1 MGTGIQARLDKQE
14 DIVIDKKFHRL
25 LLPIAA
31 AAALALAGPARAAV
45 FVQCPGD
52 TNGDARWTGSE
63 VKPPNTSCKHLTG
76 GDGFVTMADG
86 RQMYIFGFED
96 VTGTLAA
103 DIVLNLARANF
114 VAPTLE
120 LTEGEKFYLTL
131 TNVGM
136 VARPDLFD
144 AHSLHFHGFAN
155 QAPIFDGVPEPSITP
170 NMGSS
175 ITYFYNLTEPGT
187 YMYHCHF
194 EATEHIE
201 MGMQGQLFVKPRQ
214 DGTAKVFKG
223 KTFTKFVYNDG
234 DGSTGYD
241 KAVALQLTAFDTAAH
256 EADLNIQP
264 IPFNEIKT
272 VYPMINGRGYPDT
285 INPAALPPTRFDPYT
300 AGTSYQSQKIT
311 SLVTLNRGTEGTR
324 LLLRLSNLGVADYYT
339 LTAHGLP
346 MKVVGGG
353 ARQLRGPTGKDLYYD
368 TASVTLGGGESV
380 EVMIDTATVPAGT
393 YFLYTTNL
401 NFLSNNEQDNGGMMT
416 EIVITGDAT

>member
-1 MGTGIQARLDKQE
+1 MNAR
-14 DIVIDKKFHRL
+14 KFRKL
-25 LLPIAA
+25 LLPAAIAA
-31 AAALALAGPARAAV
+31 GLVVSAPVGAAV

-52 TNGDARWTGSE
+52 TNGDANWTGSE
-63 VKPPNTSCKHLTG
+63 VKPPNTFCKHLTG

-96 VTGTLAA
+96 VTGTPAGQV
-103 DIVLNLARANF
+103 VLNLARANF
-114 VAPTLE
+114 NAPTLE
-120 LTEGEKFYLTL
+120 LQEGDKFYLTL

-144 AHSLHFHGFAN
+144 AHSVHFHGFAN
-155 QAPIFDGVPEPSITP
+155 QASIFDGVPEPSITP

-201 MGMQGQLFVKPRQ
+201 MGMQGQLFIKPKQ
-214 DGTAKVFKG
+214 DGTFKTYNG
-223 KTFTKFVYNDG
+223 RTYSKFVYNDG

-241 KAVALQLTAFDTAAH
+241 KVATLQLTAFDTVTH

-264 IPFNEIKT
+264 IPFNDIKT
-272 VYPMINGRGYPDT
+272 VYPMINGRGYPDSV
-285 INPAALPPTRFDPYT
+285 NPGALPSTQFDPYT
-300 AGTSYQSQKIT
+300 AGTTYQSQKNT
-311 SLVTLNRGTEGTR
+311 SLVTLNRATEGTR
-324 LLLRLSNLGVADYYT
+324 LLLRLSNLGVVDYYT
-339 LTAHGLP
+339 VTALGLP

-353 ARQLRGPTGKDLYYD
+353 ARHLRGPTGKDLYYD
-368 TASVTLGGGESV
+368 TSSVTLGGGESV
-380 EVMIDTATVPAGT
+380 EVMIDTTGVAPGT

-401 NFLSNNEQDNGGMMT
+401 NWLSNNEQDYGGMMT
-416 EIVITGDAT
+416 EIVIN